1 MTQPKNMSDGGS
13 GRAAQ
18 SMMPALLLGMAGFL
32 TNFDVTAVVIALPTV
47 ARELGL
53 EIAGYAWVM
62 DAYSLA
68 FTACLLFAGALADRY
83 GRRRAMLVGNGIFAL
98 ASLACGMAWD
108 GPTLLV
114 ARVMQGIGAAFIVT
128 GGFAL
133 IASVYVQ
140 ARARTDAFALVGVMS
155 GVAMAFGPTMGGLVS
170 SWIGWRWIF
179 LINLPVCALVAW
191 GVPRLVAEAREAVP
205 RPLDPLGVVLFTSAL
220 TALVEALLHGRT
232 STSHMVAGLALSAV
246 LLAAFGLQQRSRDAP
261 ILDPGIF
268 VQPAMIGIAI
278 LLCAVSIGYWAILVY
293 LPLFFAAAFDWSSEV
308 AGIALLTATLPMLFL
323 PPSGRPA
330 CRSSGMAASLR
341 LGARDSGSRQCRHCD
356 RADLGWFSAAADS
369 DFLRDCRDW
378 GRRRFGS
385 PATVRRG
392 RVARAAGSCRPGIC
406 RDRSSCAKAASRSAS
421 RFSARCF
428 IIRNRRSATSG
439 CSRQRQW
446 HRRRDWSRRWSCCL
460 QQRRRR
466 KSSHVDGLGQAATT
480 AKTRSPIQR
489 RPKRR
494 FPLSP

>member
-1 MTQPKNMSDGGS
+1 MTQPTNIADGNAGL
-13 GRAAQ
+13 AAQ
-18 SMMPALLLGMAGFL
+18 SMTPALLLGMAGFL

-53 EIAGYAWVM
+53 DVAGYAWVM

-83 GRRRAMLVGNGIFAL
+83 GRRRALLVGNGVFAL

-108 GPTLLV
+108 GPTLLA
-114 ARVMQGIGAAFIVT
+114 ARALQGGGAAFIVT

-133 IASVYVQ
+133 IAGVYVQ

-205 RPLDPLGVVLFTSAL
+205 RPLDPLGVVLFTAAL

-246 LLAAFGLQQRSRDAP
+246 FLAAFGLQQRSRDAP

-323 PPSGRPA
+323 PPLGGRLV
-330 CRSSGMAASLR
+330 GR
-341 LGARDSGSRQCRHCD
+341 LGWQLHFALALAILAAGNATIAIALISDGSAPPLIPTFCGIAAIGVGVALAHPQLSGAAVSLVPPDLAGLASAVTVVMRQ
-356 RADLGWFSAAADS
+356 AGFAVGIAVLGAMLHNQGSAISYIWLFWAAAVAS
-369 DFLRDCRDW
+369 TAGLVAALVLL
-378 GRRRFGS
+378 
-385 PATVRRG
+385 P
-392 RVARAAGSCRPGIC
+392 ARAA
-406 RDRSSCAKAASRSAS
+406 AS
-421 RFSARCF
+421 
-428 IIRNRRSATSG
+428 
-439 CSRQRQW
+439 
-446 HRRRDWSRRWSCCL
+446 
-460 QQRRRR
+460 
-466 KSSHVDGLGQAATT
+466 K
-480 AKTRSPIQR
+480 K
-489 RPKRR
+489 
-494 FPLSP
+494 